1 MKNKKLT
8 ASRIWKHFEDFL
20 IPRLRLSI
28 TDRAVYSHLL
38 RHSRLEGKARLRFS
52 IAWLARG
59 ARLSTNP
66 ARWAVRRLIAHGALR
81 LLERSKAG
89 HLVDVRLPDEIRA
102 TRHKMIRRRD
112 ARPLPRCLD
121 FEQDFLKTRALR
133 HAIERRRDKG
143 DAIGDAFYETKV
155 GPQIRGSDIDK
166 WFEALD
172 IGSNEDMTTNL
183 ETHKRVMDLFT
194 KISGLEKR
202 SLASKYLHFHFPSR
216 FYIYDSRACTV
227 ISKLTKPIGKRL
239 PLLREHDGEYA
250 RFSLRCLDLNQQID
264 LLAGRHLSPREF
276 DKVLLAFSRP

>member
-1 MKNKKLT
+1 MPSKLT
-8 ASRIWKHFEDFL
+8 PEFVE
-20 IPRLRLSI
+20 
-28 TDRAVYSHLL
+28 
-38 RHSRLEGKARLRFS
+38 
-52 IAWLARG
+52 
-59 ARLSTNP
+59 
-66 ARWAVRRLIAHGALR
+66 GAL
-81 LLERSKAG
+81 LEK
-89 HLVDVRLPDEIRA
+89 VWDVGNQILYNMCAANREH
-102 TRHKMIRRRD
+102 TRDDVVIAKIWLIGRTY
-112 ARPLPRCLD
+112 A
-121 FEQDFLKTRALR
+121 A
-133 HAIERRRDKG
+133 AIERRRDKG